1 MSFIELAPELVHHIY
16 NNLSTI
22 SDVINLSITCRR
34 LNFLL
39 RHSQKLPTLFAAAER
54 EFGPI
59 EDIAQLVTYNTSQA
73 VHIKREPAQSYAL
86 LRQMIT
92 IGSVAKKIENIYPSR
107 RWQTD
112 FLSRRSLTNEE
123 AYTLR
128 KAVYRYWLYCEAF
141 HNRSCLRSQRLLL
154 HIVEERKQLLRLWST
169 SRSSKYGISKTYWLT
184 VHDRRAY

>member
-1 MSFIELAPELVHHIY
+1 MASLTDLAPELVHNIY

-39 RHSQKLPTLFAAAER
+39 RNSQKLPTLFAAAER

-73 VHIKREPAQSYAL
+73 VHNKRDPTQSYTL
-86 LRQMIT
+86 LRQMIK

-107 RWQTD
+107 RWEAD
-112 FLSRRSLTNEE
+112 YMSRRCLTNEE
-123 AYTLR
+123 AYSLR
-128 KAVYRYWLYCEAF
+128 RAVYRYWLYCEAF
-141 HNRSCLRSQRLLL
+141 HNRSWSRSQRL
-154 HIVEERKQLLRLWST
+154 VMQAMEERTQLLRLWTT
-169 SRSSKYGISKTYWLT
+169 SR
-184 VHDRRAY
+184 RPRF